1 MTVTNLNYIC
11 NMISEEKLQS
21 VCFQW
26 FHNTYPSL
34 RGLLWHVPNGGKRS
48 LNEANKFKAIGVV
61 SGVADL
67 HFFYNGKIYFLELKV
82 EGGKQSANQKAW
94 EDAIVAQQGFYV
106 IITSF
111 EQFKNFIN
119 AIYILHQAI

>member
-1 MTVTNLNYIC
+1 
-11 NMISEEKLQS
+11 
-21 VCFQW
+21 
-26 FHNTYPSL
+26 
-34 RGLLWHVPNGGKRS
+34 LWHVPNGGKRS

>member
-1 MTVTNLNYIC
+1 
-11 NMISEEKLQS
+11 MISEEKLQGY
-21 VCFQW
+21 CFQW

-48 LNEANKFKAIGVV
+48 TNEANKFKAIGVV
-61 SGVADL
+61 PGVADL
-67 HFFYNGKIYFLELKV
+67 HFFYNGKIYFIELKV

-94 EDAIVAQQGFYV
+94 EDIIVAQQGFYV

-111 EQFKNFIN
+111 DHFKHFIN